1 MLEKGSG
8 LFEIIVLNISQ
19 ISPQRYDLCIQQGYI
34 SNWSK
39 TLGIPLSLDSQVSA
53 VWGVR
58 VIFMC
63 WSLHRSILLRSTGL
77 WSECKHSQQ
86 RGWMFPELL
95 ENICNWCNIVELAW
109 DDVKRWKKCAKFS
122 YILRKKQSVV
132 QQQQQPGLVFICSSL
147 LDSYLK
153 ICPFICLFRFSVN
166 FVPPWWG

>member
-58 VIFMC
+58 VIFIFVD
-63 WSLHRSILLRSTGL
+63 H
-77 WSECKHSQQ
+77 
-86 RGWMFPELL
+86 
-95 ENICNWCNIVELAW
+95 
-109 DDVKRWKKCAKFS
+109 
-122 YILRKKQSVV
+122 YIEVSCYVVQASDQSVNTV
-132 QQQQQPGLVFICSSL
+132 NKGAECSRNFWRTSATDATSSSWPGMTWRGGRNVPSFPTFSEKNSPLYNNNNNNNLVWFLFAL
-147 LDSYLK
+147 LY
-153 ICPFICLFRFSVN
+153 
-166 FVPPWWG
+166 